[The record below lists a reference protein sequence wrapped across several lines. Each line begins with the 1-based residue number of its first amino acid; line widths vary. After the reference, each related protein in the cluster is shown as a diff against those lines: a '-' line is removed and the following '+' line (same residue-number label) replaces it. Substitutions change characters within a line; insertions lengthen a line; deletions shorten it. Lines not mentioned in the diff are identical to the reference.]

1 MKNASQITENILIAG
16 QPKDSE
22 LQQLHE
28 KGYKTVINLRG
39 EEECG
44 AIGNEERIVEDA
56 GLNYASIPIS
66 PSNLN
71 ETKIGR
77 FLQALAT
84 KDALPAVVH
93 CGGGG
98 RAGIM
103 VLLHLAITQKWS
115 VQQALAQGEEMGI
128 APSPGS
134 PYRKYFEEYVRSH
147 SAGERR

>member
-1 MKNASQITENILIAG
+1 MKNASQVTENILIAG
-16 QPKDSE
+16 QPKDTE
-22 LQQLHE
+22 LQELQAQ
-28 KGYKTVINLRG
+28 GYKTVINLRSDDESG
-39 EEECG
+39 V
-44 AIGNEERIVEDA
+44 ISHEERIVAEA
-56 GLNYASIPIS
+56 GLNYASIPVS
-66 PSNLN
+66 PNSIN
-71 ETKIGR
+71 ETKVGR
-77 FLQALAT
+77 FLQTLST

-128 APSPGS
+128 APAPGS
-134 PYRKYFEEYVRSH
+134 PYRKYFEDYVKQH